1 MGQVR
6 SHPRVGY
13 IMLGGS
19 LIFTAAIAGFAY
31 APNFL
36 VALVFLYIAGLA
48 NTIYFVVAMTV
59 LQLRVPER
67 MRGRVMGVY
76 TITFSLIPLG
86 ALMGGTV
93 ASIYDERVAV
103 FVGAV
108 ILATIFVIVGVTQPI
123 IRNLDGSK
131 LADS

>member
-1 MGQVR
+1 
-6 SHPRVGY
+6 
-13 IMLGGS
+13 
-19 LIFTAAIAGFAY
+19 
-31 APNFL
+31 
-36 VALVFLYIAGLA
+36 
-48 NTIYFVVAMTV
+48 
-59 LQLRVPER
+59 
-67 MRGRVMGVY
+67 MGVY

-131 LADS
+131 LSDS

>member
-1 MGQVR
+1 
-6 SHPRVGY
+6 
-13 IMLGGS
+13 
-19 LIFTAAIAGFAY
+19 
-31 APNFL
+31 
-36 VALVFLYIAGLA
+36 
-48 NTIYFVVAMTV
+48 
-59 LQLRVPER
+59 
-67 MRGRVMGVY
+67 
-76 TITFSLIPLG
+76 
-86 ALMGGTV
+86 MGGTV